1 MAAAAGIGAIGS
13 ILGGITGGK
22 GAAKAAKIQAK
33 AYKAGL
39 AQQQAQFDVTQK
51 NVAPWIQG
59 GGSALDAQLQLL
71 GLGHGTPGT
80 PGVAASSGA
89 TKEDQLNQLLST
101 IGPHSVSA
109 YQRNLQR
116 NPNATIDDKIAL
128 AMQQASPD
136 QQAALSS
143 WAAQHGPVTA
153 SDGTPGL
160 TGAQQQQGSIDA
172 LKASPMFTSL
182 YGIGNDTILQNAA
195 ATGGLRG
202 GNTQNSLAQFSSSL
216 LAQVIQ
222 NQLSNLGGISAQ
234 GANSAIGLGQL
245 SQSNSNAQS
254 QLQGQIGNANATA
267 AAAPYAT
274 LQGLIGQL
282 TGGGAAG
289 LGNFFGGGSGS
300 GVSAYGNAAINSM
313 GSVPVIWN

>member
-1 MAAAAGIGAIGS
+1 MAAAAAGIGAIGS

-51 NVAPWIQG
+51 NVSPWIHG
-59 GGSALDAQLQLL
+59 GGSALQAELELL
-71 GLGHGTPGT
+71 GLGGSAGTT
-80 PGVAASSGA
+80 TAASGA
-89 TKEDQLNQLLST
+89 DPAALVQYFSS
-101 IGPHSVSA
+101 IGNGHTGKAMRA
-109 YQRNLQR
+109 YLAA
-116 NPNATIDDKIAL
+116 NPNAPPADQLAALKAL
-128 AMQQASPD
+128 ADPNELAKFNSYASAHPYV
-136 QQAALSS
+136 A
-143 WAAQHGPVTA
+143 GPSTPGISA
-153 SDGTPGL
+153 SD
-160 TGAQQQQGSIDA
+160 AQATSIA
-172 LKASPMFTSL
+172 NLKASPLFTSL
-182 YGIGNDTILQNAA
+182 YGVGNDTILQDAA

-222 NQLSNLGGISAQ
+222 NQLSNLGGISGQ
-234 GANSAIGLGQL
+234 GVAAATNLGQI

-254 QLQGQIGNANATA
+254 QLYGQIGNANATA